1 MDVTLRQLRAFSAV
15 ARTGSFTRAAET
27 LYVTQ
32 SALSG
37 LIKELEEQLGVRLL
51 DRTTRRSQLSE
62 VGREFHVVVA
72 RLLRGLD
79 EAVDDIDKLKHLRR
93 GVVRIAAPQLMA
105 SSLLPEVIARFSRH
119 HPDVQ
124 IRLADCTVEEVI
136 GAVVAG
142 DVDIGI
148 GPQRSA
154 SATLTADPFIN
165 PPLIAVFP
173 HGHALQS
180 LAKVRW
186 RELMRYPLITL
197 QGQFADQL
205 RSDLFTTRSFPAIE
219 PRHEVAFMSTALAMV
234 SAGMGVSVCLP
245 YAQSL
250 VDLYRL
256 ETRPLVNPE
265 LRRWF
270 FIYSRRHASLSP
282 AADAFRQAL
291 LAHVGVDTKPARH
304 GARQK
309 GVRIQ
314 RPAG

>member
-72 RLLRGLD
+72 RLLRELD

-105 SSLLPEVIARFSRH
+105 SSLLPEVIARFSQQ

-124 IRLADCTVEEVI
+124 IRLADCTVEAVI

-142 DVDIGI
+142 DADIGI

-173 HGHALQS
+173 RGHALQS
-180 LAKVRW
+180 HAKVRW

-205 RSDLFTTRSFPAIE
+205 RSDLFTTRNFPAIE

-250 VDLYRL
+250 VDLYQL

-282 AADAFRQAL
+282 AADAFRLAL
-291 LAHVGVDTKPARH
+291 LAHVGADTKPARH
-304 GARQK
+304 GTRQ
-309 GVRIQ
+309 Q
-314 RPAG
+314 